1 MGFDVKITTK
11 ISILDLVAPHS
22 CRGCG
27 ALGSVLCER
36 CKKYNS
42 ESILKICS
50 RCKKSILKCHCQ
62 APVYAAFYRE
72 GLMKDLVE
80 EYKYH
85 SVRATASILAEMLS
99 LTIPE
104 NFPSES
110 DTHNVSVIPL
120 PTVPKHIRERGFDH
134 TLLIAKELGLI
145 RKWKVEQ
152 ALLRNKNTVQV
163 GADEKTRKL
172 QATSAYQISEK
183 WLRHQK
189 PKTDGSKT
197 YLLLDDVW
205 TTGASMEAA
214 ISVLKKAGATNI
226 ASAVILT
233 PR

>member
-1 MGFDVKITTK
+1 MGFDVKITTR
-11 ISILDLVAPHS
+11 ISILDLIAPHS

-27 ALGSVLCER
+27 ALGNIMCER

-42 ESILKICS
+42 KSILKICA
-50 RCKKSILKCHCQ
+50 RCKKPISSCCCKT
-62 APVYAAFYRE
+62 PVYSAFYRE

-85 SVRATASILAEMLS
+85 SIRAAASTLAEL
-99 LTIPE
+99 LNLAIPE
-104 NFPSES
+104 DFSSKS
-110 DTHNVSVIPL
+110 DSYDVSIIPL
-120 PTVPKHIRERGFDH
+120 PTIPKHIRERGFDH
-134 TLLIAKELGLI
+134 MLLIAKELSLI

-152 ALLRNKNTVQV
+152 ALVRNKNTVQV

-172 QATSAYQISEK
+172 QAASAYQISEK
-183 WLRHQK
+183 WLLHPQ
-189 PKTDGSKT
+189 ST